1 MIRLIRVSLH
11 KSSPRLIMLV
21 LLAFAFGIAGHAQTT
36 SGSESV
42 AISGAPAGQ
51 TLDFNY
57 TSTTINQECDGSPT
71 STNTTYNSFTFNGN
85 ELVGTAEGYKCG
97 TEFTP
102 DPASFLLP
110 SSYKPGYTCYINFNP
125 NEDIDTPY
133 VYLSCTPE

>member
-11 KSSPRLIMLV
+11 KSPRLVVLV
-21 LLAFAFGIAGHAQTT
+21 LLTLAFGVAGHAQTT

-71 STNTTYNSFTFNGN
+71 TTTTIYNSFTFNGN
-85 ELVGTAEGYKCG
+85 ELVGTAEGIKCG
-97 TEFTP
+97 TQFTP
-102 DPASFLLP
+102 DPAGLLLP
-110 SSYKPGYTCYINFNP
+110 SSYMAGYTCYIEFNP

-133 VYLSCTPE
+133 VYLSCTAK